1 MKIIYVHCSEEMGQ
15 AILTAMNTSE
25 LVVEMRPGKKKYIL
39 FIFPVI
45 IHHLEGLFGSNI
57 MTSSQLAC

>member
-1 MKIIYVHCSEEMGQ
+1 
-15 AILTAMNTSE
+15 MNTSE
-25 LVVEMRPGKKKYIL
+25 LVVEMRPEKKNIYIL

>member
-1 MKIIYVHCSEEMGQ
+1 
-15 AILTAMNTSE
+15 MNTSE
-25 LVVEMRPGKKKYIL
+25 LVVEMRPEKKYIYIYIL